1 MSKKKYV
8 TMKKFKIKDAE
19 IVQSIVLKIEGKDS
33 GRFIKFLLGL
43 TDNDL
48 QIIDEIKI
56 KEKKGKNKIII
67 NPLDLH
73 EEYNRKVLK
82 DLKPSKVDKVKFTIL
97 TDYVPDMGSKETMK
111 VLKAMSK
118 RFKFAVKIKKYKG
131 DSINE

>member
-8 TMKKFKIKDAE
+8 TIKKFKIKNPE
-19 IVQSIVLKIEGKDS
+19 KVQSVVLKIEGKDS
-33 GRFIKFLLGL
+33 GRFFKFLLGL

-67 NPLDLH
+67 TPLDMH
-73 EEYNRKVLK
+73 EEYNKKVLK
-82 DLKPSKVDKVKFTIL
+82 DLKPSKIDKVKFVIL
-97 TDYVPDMGSKETMK
+97 RDYVPDAGTKETMK

-118 RFKFAVKIKKYKG
+118 RFTFTIKIKKYKG
-131 DSINE
+131 EDN